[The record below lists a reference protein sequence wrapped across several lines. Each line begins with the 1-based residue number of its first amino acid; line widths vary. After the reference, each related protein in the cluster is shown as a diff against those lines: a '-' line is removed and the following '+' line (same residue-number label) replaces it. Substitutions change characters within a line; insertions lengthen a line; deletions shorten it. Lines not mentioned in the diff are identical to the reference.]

1 MKAVL
6 CTKYGPPEVL
16 QLKEIEKPTP
26 RNNEVLIKIY
36 ATTATSPDGLMRS
49 GKSLLGRMIMGF
61 KKPRHKY
68 RIPGLELAGKVEA
81 VGKDVKRFRE
91 GDQVYGF
98 TGFSPGA
105 YAEYK
110 CMSESGSL
118 AIKPS
123 NMTYEE
129 TAAIVDGGT
138 TALFFLKDKAHIKSG
153 EKVLINGA
161 SGSMG
166 TAAVQLAKYFGA
178 EVTGVCSTANVE
190 LVKSLGA
197 DKVIDYTKEDF
208 TKNGE
213 TYDIIFDVVSKSSFS
228 LCKTSL
234 KQNGRY
240 IVTIQGLAPVV
251 QTLWTKVAGN
261 KRVIFS
267 WSINKA
273 EALVF
278 LRKLI
283 EAEKFKAVIDRC
295 YPLEQVAEA
304 HQFIEKGHKKGS
316 VVITVS
322 HDDKINGN

>member
-1 MKAVL
+1 MKAII
-6 CTKYGPPEVL
+6 CTKYGPSEVL

-26 RNNEVLIKIY
+26 RDNEVLIKIY
-36 ATTATSPDGLMRS
+36 ATTATSPDCLMRS
-49 GKSLLGRMIMGF
+49 GKSLLGRMIMGL
-61 KKPRHKY
+61 KKPRTKY

-91 GDQVYGF
+91 DDQVYGF

-110 CMSESGSL
+110 CMSETGSL

-123 NMTYEE
+123 NITYEE
-129 TAAIVDGGT
+129 AAAIVDGGT
-138 TALFFLKDKAHIKSG
+138 TALFFLKDKAQIKSG

-166 TAAVQLAKYFGA
+166 TAVVQLAKYFGA
-178 EVTGVCSTANVE
+178 EVTGVCSTRNLE

-213 TYDIIFDVVSKSSFS
+213 TYDIIFDVVSRSSFS
-228 LCKTSL
+228 RCKTSL

-240 IVTIQGLAPVV
+240 IVTIQGLVPIV

-261 KRVIFS
+261 KKVIFS
-267 WSINKA
+267 WSIDKGK
-273 EALVF
+273 ALVF
-278 LRKLI
+278 LRELI
-283 EAEKFKAVIDRC
+283 EAGKFKAILDRC
-295 YPLEQVAEA
+295 YPLEQVTEA

-316 VVITVS
+316 VVISVS
-322 HDDKINGN
+322 HDDEINRS

>member
-1 MKAVL
+1 MKAII

-26 RNNEVLIKIY
+26 RDNEVLIKIY
-36 ATTATSPDGLMRS
+36 ATTATSPDCLMRS
-49 GKSLLGRMIMGF
+49 GKSLLGRMIMGL
-61 KKPRHKY
+61 KKPRTKY

-91 GDQVYGF
+91 DDQVYGF

-110 CMSESGSL
+110 CMSETGSL

-123 NMTYEE
+123 NITYEE
-129 TAAIVDGGT
+129 AAAIVDGGT
-138 TALFFLKDKAHIKSG
+138 TALFFLKDKAQIKSG

-178 EVTGVCSTANVE
+178 EVTGVCSTRNLE

-213 TYDIIFDVVSKSSFS
+213 TYDIIFDVVSRSSFS
-228 LCKTSL
+228 RCKTSL

-240 IVTIQGLAPVV
+240 IVTIQGLVPIV

-261 KRVIFS
+261 KKVIFS
-267 WSINKA
+267 WSIDKGK
-273 EALVF
+273 ALVF
-278 LRKLI
+278 LRELI
-283 EAEKFKAVIDRC
+283 EAGKFKAILDRC
-295 YPLEQVAEA
+295 YPLEQVTEA

-316 VVITVS
+316 VVISVS
-322 HDDKINGN
+322 HDDEINRR

>member
-1 MKAVL
+1 MKAII
-6 CTKYGPPEVL
+6 CTKYGPSEVL

-26 RNNEVLIKIY
+26 RDNEVLIKIY
-36 ATTATSPDGLMRS
+36 ATTATSPDCLMRS
-49 GKSLLGRMIMGF
+49 GKSLLGRMIMGL
-61 KKPRHKY
+61 KKPRTKY

-91 GDQVYGF
+91 DDQVYGF

-110 CMSESGSL
+110 CMSETGSL

-123 NMTYEE
+123 NITYEE
-129 TAAIVDGGT
+129 AAAIVDGGT
-138 TALFFLKDKAHIKSG
+138 TALFFLKDKAQIKSG

-178 EVTGVCSTANVE
+178 EVTGVCSTRNLE

-213 TYDIIFDVVSKSSFS
+213 TYDIIFDVVSRSSFS
-228 LCKTSL
+228 RCKTSL

-240 IVTIQGLAPVV
+240 IVTIQGLVPIV

-261 KRVIFS
+261 KKVIFS
-267 WSINKA
+267 WSIDKGK
-273 EALVF
+273 ALVF
-278 LRKLI
+278 LRELI
-283 EAEKFKAVIDRC
+283 EAGKFKAILDRC
-295 YPLEQVAEA
+295 YPLEQVTEA

-316 VVITVS
+316 VVISVS
-322 HDDKINGN
+322 HDDEINRS

>member
-1 MKAVL
+1 MKAII
-6 CTKYGPPEVL
+6 CTKYGPSEVL

-26 RNNEVLIKIY
+26 RDNEVLIKIY
-36 ATTATSPDGLMRS
+36 ATTATSPDCLMRS
-49 GKSLLGRMIMGF
+49 GKSLLGRMIMGL
-61 KKPRHKY
+61 KKPRTKY

-91 GDQVYGF
+91 DDQVYGF

-110 CMSESGSL
+110 CMSETGSL

-123 NMTYEE
+123 NITYEE
-129 TAAIVDGGT
+129 AAAIVDGGT
-138 TALFFLKDKAHIKSG
+138 TALFFLKDKAQIKSG

-178 EVTGVCSTANVE
+178 EVTGVCSTRNLE

-213 TYDIIFDVVSKSSFS
+213 TYDIIFDVVSRSSFS
-228 LCKTSL
+228 RCKTSL

-240 IVTIQGLAPVV
+240 IVTIQVLIPIV

-261 KRVIFS
+261 KKVIFS
-267 WSINKA
+267 WSIDKGK
-273 EALVF
+273 ALVF
-278 LRKLI
+278 LRELI
-283 EAEKFKAVIDRC
+283 EAGKFKAILDRC
-295 YPLEQVAEA
+295 YPLEQVTEA

-316 VVITVS
+316 VVISVS
-322 HDDKINGN
+322 HDDEINRS

>member
-1 MKAVL
+1 MKAIL

-16 QLKEIEKPTP
+16 QLKEVEKPVP
-26 RNNEVLIKIY
+26 KDNEVLIKIY

-49 GKSLLGRMIMGF
+49 GESLLGRMILGL
-61 KKPRHKY
+61 KKPREKY
-68 RIPGLELAGKVEA
+68 RILGLELAGEVEA
-81 VGKDVKRFRE
+81 VGKNVKRFRE

-110 CMSESGSL
+110 CMSEAGSL
-118 AIKPS
+118 AVKPS

-129 TAAIVDGGT
+129 AASIVDGAT
-138 TALFFLKDKAHIKSG
+138 TALFFLKDKAHIKKG

-178 EVTGVCSTANVE
+178 EVTGVCSSANVE

-208 TKNGE
+208 TKNGK
-213 TYDIIFDVVSKSSFS
+213 TYDIIFDVVSKSSF
-228 LCKTSL
+228 LQCKSSL
-234 KQNGRY
+234 KEKGRY
-240 IVTIQGLAPVV
+240 IVTIQGLIPVV
-251 QTLWTKVAGN
+251 QTLWTRVTGN
-261 KRVIFS
+261 KRVIFT
-267 WSINKA
+267 WSIDKA

-278 LRKLI
+278 LRELI
-283 EAEKFKAVIDRC
+283 EAGKFKAVIDRC
-295 YPLEQVAEA
+295 YPLEQIAEA
-304 HQFIEKGHKKGS
+304 HRYVDLGHKKGNL
-316 VVITVS
+316 VITVG
-322 HDDKINGN
+322 HNDKI